1 MSIFV
6 LQKTIKEYMTMKKLT
21 KSNLNIAIDAIDNL
35 VNDVKVFVNDN
46 GGFLNTSNPECDTM
60 YAYVIDWD
68 IDDVYETKIF
78 AIRVADN
85 NLEILVPNNVN
96 GDFNWYVIGSCGDS
110 VLTAQTILS
119 IAESIEQYIEQ

>member
-1 MSIFV
+1 MIMEV
-6 LQKTIKEYMTMKKLT
+6 
-21 KSNLNIAIDAIDNL
+21 
-35 VNDVKVFVNDN
+35 
-46 GGFLNTSNPECDTM
+46 FLNTSNPECDTM

-110 VLTAQTILS
+110 VLTVQTILS

>member
-1 MSIFV
+1 
-6 LQKTIKEYMTMKKLT
+6 MKKLT

-35 VNDVKVFVNDN
+35 VKDVKVFVNDN
-46 GGFLNTSNPECDTM
+46 GCFLNTSNPECDNM

-68 IDDVYETKIF
+68 IDNVYETKIF
-78 AIRVADN
+78 AIRVTDD

-96 GDFNWYVIGSCGDS
+96 GDFDIDLNWYIIGSCGDS